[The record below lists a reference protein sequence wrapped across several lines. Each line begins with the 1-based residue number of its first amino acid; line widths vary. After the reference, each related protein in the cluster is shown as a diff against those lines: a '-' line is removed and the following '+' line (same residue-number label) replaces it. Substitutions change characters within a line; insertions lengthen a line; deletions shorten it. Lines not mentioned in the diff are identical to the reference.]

1 MGRDQKRCRM
11 ALRRRED
18 GCVMAMARRGGE
30 SDQEW

>member
-1 MGRDQKRCRM
+1 M